1 MNQFFLITIYFLY
14 FPFIIHLFNKGII
27 LFDFHLIVKFY
38 INLFHYYHIIII
50 KLHLFLLIE
59 FDLNLFM
66 NVFNIC

>member
-27 LFDFHLIVKFY
+27 LFNFHLIVKFY

-50 KLHLFLLIE
+50 ILHLFLLIE